1 MRPVGLPEH
10 QIQQSLHNQLY
21 QLRHPQHEMTSM
33 VIPHVEYN
41 PTEQNPNSPNYMRW
55 TIPQLF
61 LASSL
66 GLVLYGIT
74 SIGDG
79 WIFSPTVGYHALG
92 LTIAGVVC
100 TQQRVLCVAPFVKPS
115 TSTIIYYGTKVVGLM
130 CGATGMVVIFYLSGL
145 NFTSFHACS
154 GIAFFGSWILQMVS
168 RMIGWTR
175 CTTCLEQIT
184 YGIGICST
192 LMGLQ
197 YGTFK
202 NSLLISNTTFT
213 NTSLV
218 SSNSISFVNATMNTV
233 NTNSWSSWLSQTSVT
248 SIVLLASGIT
258 TFIALSFS

>member
-10 QIQQSLHNQLY
+10 QIQQNLHNQLY
-21 QLRHPQHEMTSM
+21 QIQHPQLEMTSM
-33 VIPHVEYN
+33 VIPYRDTDQKIE
-41 PTEQNPNSPNYMRW
+41 PPNYIRW
-55 TIPQLF
+55 SLPQLCVASA
-61 LASSL
+61 LAMI
-66 GLVLYGIT
+66 LYGIT

-92 LTIAGVVC
+92 MTIAGVVC
-100 TQQRVLCVAPFVKPS
+100 TQQRVLCVTPYVKPS
-115 TSTIIYYGTKVVGLM
+115 TSTVIYYGTKIIGIT
-130 CGATGMVVIFYLSGL
+130 CGVSGMVVIFYLSGL

-154 GIAFFGSWILQMVS
+154 GIAFFGSWLLQIMS

-175 CTTCLEQIT
+175 CATCLEHIT

-202 NSLLISNTTFT
+202 NNLLIHN
-213 NTSLV
+213 NTSIIP
-218 SSNSISFVNATMNTV
+218 SNSTVSFINSTVNTV

-258 TFIALSFS
+258 TFIAMSYS